1 MRRTQEEEKDVSGKD
16 LRVASETKLMLGGP
30 SNDHAEQ
37 SQKGKNP
44 DAAKFCNQ
52 RCLDPMER
60 LYIL

>member
-1 MRRTQEEEKDVSGKD
+1 MRQTHEEEKDVPGKD
-16 LRVASETKLMLGGP
+16 LRVANETKLMLGGP
-30 SNDHAEQ
+30 SNAHTEQ
-37 SQKGKNP
+37 SRMGKNP